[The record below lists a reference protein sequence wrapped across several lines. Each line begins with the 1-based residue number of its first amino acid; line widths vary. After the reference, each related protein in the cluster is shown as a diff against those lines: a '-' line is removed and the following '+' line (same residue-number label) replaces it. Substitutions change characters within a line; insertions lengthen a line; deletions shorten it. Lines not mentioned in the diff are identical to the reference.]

1 MLNEIKRGD
10 IYFTAIPC
18 ATGHEMMKDRPAIVV
33 SCEELNETSPCVVVV
48 MCSAS
53 NSRELPEHIT
63 VRSTPVPSTALCEHI
78 YTVDKSRLEARC
90 GRCTDAEMAAV
101 EIGIMA
107 GLGMDV
113 KGLARPVEEFSGGG
127 AGSDQAGKMPA
138 SEELVRI
145 RTERDVY
152 RGMYER
158 LLDSMSMERRPG
170 A

>member
-1 MLNEIKRGD
+1 M
-10 IYFTAIPC
+10 
-18 ATGHEMMKDRPAIVV
+18 V

-63 VRSTPVPSTALCEHI
+63 IRSTPVPSTALCEHI
-78 YTVDKSRLEARC
+78 YTVDKSRLGTRC
-90 GRCTDAEMAAV
+90 GRCTGAEMAAV
-101 EIGIMA
+101 GIGIMA

-113 KGLARPVEEFSGGG
+113 KGLASPVEEFSGGST
-127 AGSDQAGKMPA
+127 GSDQVEKIPA
-138 SEELVRI
+138 SEELVRT

>member
-10 IYFTAIPC
+10 IYFTAIPY

-63 VRSTPVPSTALCEHI
+63 IRSTPVPSTALREHI
-78 YTVDKSRLEARC
+78 YTVDKSRLGTRC
-90 GRCTDAEMAAV
+90 GRCTGAEMAAV
-101 EIGIMA
+101 GIGIMA

-113 KGLARPVEEFSGGG
+113 KGLASPVEEFSGGST
-127 AGSDQAGKMPA
+127 GSDQVEKIPA
-138 SEELVRI
+138 SEELVRT

-158 LLDSMSMERRPG
+158 LLDSMSMERMPG